1 MDTTDIPKAVK
12 EAVHRVDPGATV
24 ILYGSRARGD
34 AQPDSDWDFMVLHDF
49 APSDE
54 ANNQLH
60 DLLLNVELDSGQ
72 VIVAIHRTKREWNS
86 RLYEAMPF
94 HQNVVREGQAV

>member
-1 MDTTDIPKAVK
+1 MDTIDIPKAVK

-34 AQPDSDWDFMVLHDF
+34 ARPDSDWDFMVLHDF

-54 ANNQLH
+54 AKNRLH
-60 DLLLNVELDSGQ
+60 ELLLAIEIETGQ
-72 VIVAIHRTKREWNS
+72 VLVAIHRTKREWNS
-86 RLYEAMPF
+86 LLYQVMPF